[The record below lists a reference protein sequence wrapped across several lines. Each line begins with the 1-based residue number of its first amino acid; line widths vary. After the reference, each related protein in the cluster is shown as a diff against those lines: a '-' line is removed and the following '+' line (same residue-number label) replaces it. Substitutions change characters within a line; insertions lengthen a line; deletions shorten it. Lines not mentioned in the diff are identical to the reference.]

1 MENAKVDKHIVVSE
15 KTHYLISVYAA
26 EQRRTI
32 GSIADEA
39 ILEYLARR
47 EAREYVKKHEGG

>member
-1 MENAKVDKHIVVSE
+1 LSSAILDFSSI
-15 KTHYLISVYAA
+15 YISVYAA

-47 EAREYVKKHEGG
+47 EAREYVREHKEER